1 MSSWRASAPFTR
13 EWEHFDF
20 DVRDGIGTITFARP
34 EVLNALTFDVYADLR
49 DLLAELRLR
58 DDVRVLVVTGTG
70 RGFCSGGDVHE
81 IIGELLKME
90 SRQLLDFTRMT
101 GAVVQNMR
109 DCPIPI
115 VAAINGIAAG
125 AGSVIA
131 LAADFRLM
139 ARSASFAFLFTKVGL
154 AGADMGS
161 AYLLPRLVGFGRA
174 TELLILGDKV
184 TSERALEIGLASSVV
199 PDEELAGAAAELA
212 ERLAAGPSF
221 AYGTTKMLLSREL
234 DADLAGALEL
244 EATTQALLMTT
255 EDHREFY
262 RAFTEG
268 RAPQWK
274 GR

>member
-1 MSSWRASAPFTR
+1 MSPWRGSAPFTR

-20 DVRDGIGTITFARP
+20 TVNGGVGTITFTRP
-34 EVLNALTFDVYADLR
+34 EVLNALTFQVYADLR
-49 DLLAELRLR
+49 DLLGELPLR
-58 DDVRVLVVTGTG
+58 DDVRVLVITGTG

-90 SRQLLDFTRMT
+90 SRDLLDFTRMT
-101 GAVVQNMR
+101 GAVVRAMR

-139 ARSASFAFLFTKVGL
+139 ARGASFAFLFTRVGL

-161 AYLLPRLVGFGRA
+161 AYLLPRIVGFGRA

-184 TSERALEIGLASSVV
+184 PSERAYEIGLATSVV
-199 PDEELAGAAAELA
+199 ADDELAGAAAELA
-212 ERLAAGPSF
+212 TRLSEGPSF

-234 DADLAGALEL
+234 DADLSGALEL
-244 EATTQALLMTT
+244 EAMTQALLMTT

-262 RAFTEG
+262 RAFTAG
-268 RAPQWK
+268 RKPQWK

>member
-1 MSSWRASAPFTR
+1 MSPWRASAPLTR

-20 DVRDGIGTITFARP
+20 TVADGVGTITFNRP
-34 EVLNALTFDVYADLR
+34 EVLNALTFQVYADLR
-49 DLLAELRLR
+49 DLLTELPLR
-58 DDVRVLVVTGTG
+58 EDVRVLVMTGSG

-90 SRQLLDFTRMT
+90 SRDLLDFTRMT
-101 GAVVQNMR
+101 GSVVQRMR
-109 DCPIPI
+109 ECPLPI
-115 VAAINGIAAG
+115 IAAINGIAAG

-139 ARSASFAFLFTKVGL
+139 AEGSSFAFLFTKVGL

-161 AYLLPRLVGFGRA
+161 AYLLPRIVGFGRA

-184 TSERALEIGLASSVV
+184 DAARAVEIGLASSVV
-199 PDEELAGAAAELA
+199 APGDLMATASELAA
-212 ERLAAGPSF
+212 RLASGPSF

-234 DADLAGALEL
+234 DSDLGSALEL
-244 EATTQALLMTT
+244 EAMTQALLMTT

-262 RAFTEG
+262 QAFTEG
-268 RAPQWK
+268 RPPKWT